1 MFGGRIQGG
10 IVMGFPEEAQQ
21 MAGPTEKKTG
31 PRRSRSEGKAV
42 IAKGAK
48 MTVQTTAAEAP
59 GPSGWTLASLKAYL
73 AGVRLEM
80 GRVSWPGTR
89 ELQAATTVVM
99 ITLILFAG
107 YLGALD
113 FVLKRFFR

>member
-1 MFGGRIQGG
+1 
-10 IVMGFPEEAQQ
+10 